1 MNIVLFSAT
10 LRLGLAIGGAVLLIA
25 TIIAVKRGRGRLG
38 TVLGVGA
45 LAALGAL
52 AGEALVALTVRI
64 AAPGTADFNE
74 YRWVFLSPYGRWGFY
89 VGLVIVSGI
98 VVLSWRASR
107 GASTWRRAIL
117 IGLRGAA
124 AVGAL
129 VVLLEPAVELRQ
141 VAREP
146 NRIAVLIDDSKS
158 MSLAESAN
166 GPTRIERVRKLLRDS
181 QGTLDAWEREHKID
195 YYTFAETVNSTS
207 PTALAADPAQGKSTL
222 IRKALEYVR
231 GRYEGRDLAGI
242 VLISDGAAT
251 GSFDEDSGDGAV
263 RDFLRSLDTRVHTV
277 WAARN
282 GLKDVAVA
290 KVMADEFAFVRTA
303 TKIDAVIRT
312 TGLGARTIP
321 VTLSTD
327 GQPVRQKMVEL
338 PAGEHEVTVS
348 FEVMPLR
355 VGRYVYEISVPVAA
369 GEAVTTNNTR
379 SFVIRIIRDKI
390 RVLQVAG
397 APSWDVRAL
406 RQWFKSDP
414 NVQLISF
421 FILRTQ
427 DDVGVSVSGGS
438 SIPNDE
444 MSLIP
449 FPTREL
455 FEEQLP
461 SFDVIVLQ
469 NFEYLPYGIGD
480 YLENIRSFVDGGG
493 GLVMLGGAQ
502 SFTSGGYYGTPVAA
516 TLPVD
521 LYGPFDSGPVLDTQK
536 FSPSLTPA
544 GEMHPVTSLRYS
556 ATDNVAAWK
565 ALPQLE
571 GVNLIAGAKSDATVL
586 ATHPKLKTKNG
597 KPMPVIVAGEYGKGR
612 SVVYTTDTLWRF
624 GFVAAARPGDRG
636 QAYAKLWENT
646 IHWLI
651 QDPDL
656 RNLHVD
662 SDAVEYAPGQAV
674 KVTVRLL
681 GRDYQPLPNG
691 AVSIVVKR
699 GPDPNTAE
707 QVQQT
712 KLSVGEDGT
721 ATYELGGLTPGV
733 YRVLGSATVAGRQV
747 QASDIFLV
755 REGGTELDRPVGDR
769 DMLESIAEAT
779 GGSALGPINELPG
792 HLKLDPPR
800 VVRVDR
806 RTDIELWSRPLL
818 LILIVGLLGLE
829 WLLRQ
834 RSGYL

>member
-1 MNIVLFSAT
+1 
-10 LRLGLAIGGAVLLIA
+10 
-25 TIIAVKRGRGRLG
+25 
-38 TVLGVGA
+38 
-45 LAALGAL
+45 
-52 AGEALVALTVRI
+52 
-64 AAPGTADFNE
+64 ADFNE

-89 VGLVIVSGI
+89 VGLVIVSAI
-98 VVLSWRASR
+98 VLLAWRASR
-107 GASTWRRAIL
+107 GSSTWRRATL

-158 MSLAESAN
+158 MSLAESPQ
-166 GPTRIERVRKLLRDS
+166 GPTRIERVRRLIRDS
-181 QGTLDAWEREHKID
+181 QETLAAWQREHKID
-195 YYTFAETVNSTS
+195 YYTFSETVSSTS
-207 PTALAADPAQGKSTL
+207 PLALEADPAQGKSTL

-231 GRYEGRDLAGI
+231 SRYEGRDLAGI

-277 WAARN
+277 WAARE
-282 GLKDVAVA
+282 GLRDVAVA
-290 KVMADEFAFVRTA
+290 KVNADEFAFVRTA
-303 TKIDAVIRT
+303 TKIDAIIRT
-312 TGLGARTIP
+312 TGMPARRIP
-321 VTLSTD
+321 VTLSLD
-327 GQPVRQKMVEL
+327 GQPVRQKMVDL
-338 PAGEHEVTVS
+338 PAGEQEVTVS

-379 SFVIRIIRDKI
+379 NFVIRIIRDKI

-406 RQWFKSDP
+406 RQWLKSDP

-427 DDVGVSVSGGS
+427 DD
-438 SIPNDE
+438 IQMAQNDE

-469 NFEYLPYGIGD
+469 NFEYLPYGLNE

-502 SFTSGGYYGTPVAA
+502 SFTSGGYFGTPVAA
-516 TLPVD
+516 ALPVD

-536 FSPSLTPA
+536 FSPQLTSA

-586 ATHPKLKTKNG
+586 ATHPRLKTKHG
-597 KPMPVIVAGEYGKGR
+597 KPMPVVVAGEYGKGR
-612 SVVYTTDTLWRF
+612 SVIYTTDTLWRF

-662 SDAVEYAPGQAV
+662 SDAVEYVPGQAV

-691 AVSIVVKR
+691 VASLVVKR
-699 GPDPNTAE
+699 GADPNAAE

-712 KLSVGEDGT
+712 KLTVGEDGT

-747 QASDIFLV
+747 EASDIFLV
-755 REGGTELDRPVGDR
+755 REGGSELDRPVGDR
-769 DMLESIAEAT
+769 DMLRSIADAT
-779 GGSALGPINELPG
+779 GGSALGPIDELPS

-806 RTDIELWSRPLL
+806 RTDIELWSRPGL

>member
-10 LRLGLAIGGAVLLIA
+10 LRLGLAIAGAVLLLA
-25 TIIAVKRGRGRLG
+25 TIISVKRGRARLG
-38 TVLGVGA
+38 TMFGVGA

-89 VGLVIVSGI
+89 IGLVIVSAI
-98 VVLSWRASR
+98 VVLAWRASR
-107 GASTWRRAIL
+107 GSSVWRRAIL

-124 AVGAL
+124 GVGAL

-158 MSLAESAN
+158 MSLAETAQ
-166 GPTRIERVRKLLRDS
+166 GPTRIERVRRLLRDS
-181 QGTLDAWEREHKID
+181 EPTLAAWEREHKID
-195 YYTFAETVNSTS
+195 YYTFSETVSSTS
-207 PTALAADPAQGKSTL
+207 LAALATDNAQGKSTL

-242 VLISDGAAT
+242 VLISDGGAT

-277 WAARN
+277 WAARD
-282 GLKDVAVA
+282 GLRDVAVA
-290 KVMADEFAFVRTA
+290 KVNADEFAFVRTA

-312 TGLGARTIP
+312 TGLAARRIP

-327 GQPVRQKMVEL
+327 GQPVRQKMIDL
-338 PAGEHEVTVS
+338 PAGDHEVTVS

-355 VGRYVYEISVPVAA
+355 VGRYVYEVSVPVAP
-369 GEAVTTNNTR
+369 GEAVTANNTR

-406 RQWFKSDP
+406 RQWLKSDP

-427 DDVGVSVSGGS
+427 DDVSLV
-438 SIPNDE
+438 PNDE

-516 TLPVD
+516 ALPVD

-536 FSPSLTPA
+536 FLPQLTPA

-556 ATDNVAAWK
+556 GTDNVAAWK

-571 GVNLIAGAKSDATVL
+571 GVNLIVGAKSDATVL
-586 ATHPKLKTKNG
+586 ATHPKLKTKSG
-597 KPMPVIVAGEYGKGR
+597 KPMPVIVAGDYGKGR
-612 SVVYTTDTLWRF
+612 SVVFTTDTLWRF

-662 SDAVEYAPGQAV
+662 SDAVEYVPGQSV

-691 AVSIVVKR
+691 VASLVVKR
-699 GPDPNTAE
+699 GDDPNAAE

-712 KLSVGEDGT
+712 KLTVGEDGT

-747 QASDIFLV
+747 EASDIFLV

-769 DMLESIAEAT
+769 DMLESIATAT
-779 GGSALGPINELPG
+779 GGSALGPIDQLPS

-806 RTDIELWSRPLL
+806 RTDIELWSRPAL